1 MWFKDLEKIHLHL
14 TADVSVYLAL
24 LQVKYKESFDRQLKG
39 QKPQYN
45 PLECVSFKQT
55 QAAAAL
61 ASQVSEPWSHDQS
74 HTG

>member
-1 MWFKDLEKIHLHL
+1 M
-14 TADVSVYLAL
+14 SVFIAL
-24 LQVKYKESFDRQLKG
+24 LQVKYKESFDRQL
-39 QKPQYN
+39 KPQYN

>member
-1 MWFKDLEKIHLHL
+1 MSLLI
-14 TADVSVYLAL
+14 AL
-24 LQVKYKESFDRQLKG
+24 LQVKYKQSFDRQLKG